1 MMKKIYTLALFLR
14 NAKNIK
20 KSSKKGFLGGLKKGP
35 FLGHFGA
42 PYIRENVADLVPPW
56 WGHVPG
62 KIGQNRD
69 FWRFL
74 ITWKFIATTCYID
87 DDTYDNK

>member
-42 PYIRENVADLVPPW
+42 PYIRENVADMGPP
-56 WGHVPG
+56 
-62 KIGQNRD
+62 
-69 FWRFL
+69 
-74 ITWKFIATTCYID
+74 
-87 DDTYDNK
+87 